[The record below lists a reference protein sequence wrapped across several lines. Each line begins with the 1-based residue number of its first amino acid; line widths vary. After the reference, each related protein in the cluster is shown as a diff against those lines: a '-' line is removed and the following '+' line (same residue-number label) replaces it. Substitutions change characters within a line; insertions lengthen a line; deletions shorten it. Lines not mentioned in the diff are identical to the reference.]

1 VRHGFIAAAVAALC
15 VAAAAPAAAAAV
27 RRATSSN
34 WAGYAVS
41 RTGTTFRRVS
51 ATWVQPTVSC
61 TAPVR
66 ASVAYWVGLGG
77 LHTSSRAL
85 EQAGTE
91 GDCDR
96 NGVVHYSAWY
106 ELVPAGSVRV
116 HLAVRPG
123 DQIFASVTVAGHAVQ
138 LALADRTTGATF
150 SKTLR
155 AATLDTTSVEWIAE
169 APSVCDAAGRC
180 FIQPLAAFDPV
191 SFAGAR
197 ATSTALHAGWIT
209 DAAWSATAID
219 LSAGEGPPL
228 GRRFAAPVAGAGAT
242 TGDLNASGDA
252 FTITAATPTPTP
264 TLTPTGS

>member
-1 VRHGFIAAAVAALC
+1 
-15 VAAAAPAAAAAV
+15 
-27 RRATSSN
+27 
-34 WAGYAVS
+34 
-41 RTGTTFRRVS
+41 
-51 ATWVQPTVSC
+51 VQPTVSC

-116 HLAVRPG
+116 HLAVHPG

-180 FIQPLAAFDPV
+180 FTQPLAAFDPV

-197 ATSTALHAGWIT
+197 ATSTAGHAGSIT

-228 GRRFAAPVAGAGAT
+228 GRRFSAPVAGAGAT

-264 TLTPTGS
+264 TLTPTLTPTGS